1 MPEPKTSRPFQE
13 RFLDGY
19 DRSQLREEVQKV
31 KPKRFGSLRKKYA
44 TWALGG
50 ALALGGVGIP
60 MKVGSMLKDTETTS
74 ASRRPPSPAD
84 TPPEKATT
92 RQIQGDLTTAQQIAK
107 QVATGVSSGLTS
119 AAKDVAQTVSP
130 TAVAEQVAEAPKKL
144 ALMTDEVK

>member
-50 ALALGGVGIP
+50 ALALGGIGLLHDHFH
-60 MKVGSMLKDTETTS
+60 GY
-74 ASRRPPSPAD
+74 
-84 TPPEKATT
+84 
-92 RQIQGDLTTAQQIAK
+92 RQAIWLLAG
-107 QVATGVSSGLTS
+107 
-119 AAKDVAQTVSP
+119 AA
-130 TAVAEQVAEAPKKL
+130 AVAALAGLLAERTAPRQRERWVG
-144 ALMTDEVK
+144 A